1 MVPETGHQIE
11 VERCELGAS
20 WLGEGRCQFLVW
32 TLFAD
37 SVAVRLQRGG
47 NAVPMAQEAHG
58 YHRAVLHD
66 LVPGTHY
73 QYVLNGAKIRPD
85 PASRFQP
92 EGVHGPSAVVDSS
105 FPWTDDA
112 WQNPPLAQFV
122 FYEVHV
128 GAFSAAGTFDAIVPH
143 LRRLK
148 DLGIT
153 VLELMPVSQ
162 FPGNRN
168 WGYDGVYPYAVQSSY
183 GGPRALKY
191 LINAAHREG
200 LAVALDVVYNH
211 LGPEGNYLNDFV
223 ALVAGIAV
231 AAFGIS
237 TRTGADYSQSA
248 QVVKAG
254 KPVVVTSS
262 STSTVR

>member
-1 MVPETGHQIE
+1 MIPETGHRIE
-11 VERCELGAS
+11 VERCALGAS
-20 WLGEGRCQFLVW
+20 SLGEGRCQFLVW
-32 TLFAD
+32 APYAD
-37 SVAVRLQRGG
+37 SVAVRLQSSGS
-47 NAVPMAQEAHG
+47 AVPMAPDSRG
-58 YHRAVLHD
+58 YHRVVLD
-66 LVPGTHY
+66 DVVPGTHY

-112 WQNPPLAQFV
+112 WRNPPLAQYV

-128 GAFSAAGTFDAIVPH
+128 GAFSAAGTFDAIEPH

-168 WGYDGVYPYAVQSSY
+168 WGYDGVYPFAVQNSY
-183 GGPRALKY
+183 GGP
-191 LINAAHREG
+191 EG
-200 LAVALDVVYNH
+200 LRRLVDACHQRDMAVV
-211 LGPEGNYLNDFV
+211 
-223 ALVAGIAV
+223 
-231 AAFGIS
+231 
-237 TRTGADYSQSA
+237 
-248 QVVKAG
+248 
-254 KPVVVTSS
+254 
-262 STSTVR
+262 